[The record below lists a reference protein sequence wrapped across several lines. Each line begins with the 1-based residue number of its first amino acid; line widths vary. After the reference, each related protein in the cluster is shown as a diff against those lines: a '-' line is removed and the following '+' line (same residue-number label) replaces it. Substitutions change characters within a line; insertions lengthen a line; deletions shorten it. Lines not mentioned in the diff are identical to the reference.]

1 MCTAY
6 LRGKRN
12 FAKDII
18 RCTDCGLQLYE
29 LSSSDYVR
37 DIGHLKD
44 SWEELQRLI
53 VKYEITLGSR
63 RNERVLI
70 DHVDP
75 NSILEI
81 RNNHKMTEADYDIL
95 KKEKPNILAILHEE
109 AERRKQE
116 ADERQAKID
125 AIEGVSELETAI
137 ADFNKACK
145 DYETKIEWYI
155 YDGRCSKDFQPEKY
169 PSASKVL
176 ALRKKYPKAVAY
188 LKAKKWSETN
198 CWTPAPETCLNDPAL
213 AED

>member
-1 MCTAY
+1 MGTAY

-95 KKEKPNILAILHEE
+95 KKEKAEHPSYLA
-109 AERRKQE
+109 
-116 ADERQAKID
+116 
-125 AIEGVSELETAI
+125 
-137 ADFNKACK
+137 
-145 DYETKIEWYI
+145 
-155 YDGRCSKDFQPEKY
+155 
-169 PSASKVL
+169 
-176 ALRKKYPKAVAY
+176 
-188 LKAKKWSETN
+188 
-198 CWTPAPETCLNDPAL
+198 
-213 AED
+213 

>member
-1 MCTAY
+1 M
-6 LRGKRN
+6 K
-12 FAKDII
+12 K
-18 RCTDCGLQLYE
+18 
-29 LSSSDYVR
+29 
-37 DIGHLKD
+37 
-44 SWEELQRLI
+44 EELQRLI

-116 ADERQAKID
+116 ADERQAKIN
-125 AIEGVSELETAI
+125 AIEGVAELETAI

-188 LKAKKWSETN
+188 LKAKKWSEFISARQALFGARAT
-198 CWTPAPETCLNDPAL
+198 ERILNGEDYEQVIAEMERDELLDSRARDVLERPAL

>member
-1 MCTAY
+1 M
-6 LRGKRN
+6 K
-12 FAKDII
+12 K
-18 RCTDCGLQLYE
+18 
-29 LSSSDYVR
+29 
-37 DIGHLKD
+37 
-44 SWEELQRLI
+44 EELQRLI

-95 KKEKPNILAILHEE
+95 KKEKPNILTILHEE

-116 ADERQAKID
+116 ADERQAKIN
-125 AIEGVSELETAI
+125 AIEGVAELETAI

-188 LKAKKWSETN
+188 LKAKKWSESISARQALFGARAT
-198 CWTPAPETCLNDPAL
+198 ERILNGEDYEQVIAEMERDELLDSRARDVLERPAL